1 MRMLQINQKTK
12 DIIRMKRT
20 KQGKNYIWIDLLQ
33 IKGQSSG
40 QIENAEEINE
50 DRHTHKVSR
59 RQWQTEED
67 EEEWKQ
73 TKKYVRKLS

>member
-1 MRMLQINQKTK
+1 
-12 DIIRMKRT
+12 MKRT

-67 EEEWKQ
+67 EEE
-73 TKKYVRKLS
+73 

>member
-50 DRHTHKVSR
+50 DRHTQSEQTSVADGGGR
-59 RQWQTEED
+59 RRMKTD
-67 EEEWKQ
+67 
-73 TKKYVRKLS
+73 KKIR